1 MDSFYDFSDEELD
14 KRKVDFKQ
22 KYCIKQELSAN
33 GRIIAFGCKFYD
45 KHKIKIPHM
54 DRPSYW
60 KNQDGY
66 LVVRM
71 EPYDTALSSEARK
84 ELEAWC
90 DKYEFKCI
98 YDKELLP
105 FHNTDGIEVI
115 ILISKI
121 KYRNAKECKK
131 CGWI

>member
-1 MDSFYDFSDEELD
+1 MHKKKL
-14 KRKVDFKQ
+14 R
-22 KYCIKQELSAN
+22 AN
-33 GRIIAFGCKFYD
+33 GKIIAFGSKFHDRYGCRP
-45 KHKIKIPHM
+45 PHA
-54 DRPSYW
+54 DRPTYW

-71 EPYDTALSSEARK
+71 EPYDAALSSEARK

-121 KYRNAKECKK
+121 KYRNVKECKK
-131 CGWI
+131 RGWI

>member
-1 MDSFYDFSDEELD
+1 MDGPRD
-14 KRKVDFKQ
+14 
-22 KYCIKQELSAN
+22 
-33 GRIIAFGCKFYD
+33 
-45 KHKIKIPHM
+45 
-54 DRPSYW
+54 W

-71 EPYDTALSSEARK
+71 EPSDAALSSEASK

-105 FHNTDGIEVI
+105 FHNTDGMEVI

-121 KYRNAKECKK
+121 KYRNVKEGKK
-131 CGWI
+131 RGWI